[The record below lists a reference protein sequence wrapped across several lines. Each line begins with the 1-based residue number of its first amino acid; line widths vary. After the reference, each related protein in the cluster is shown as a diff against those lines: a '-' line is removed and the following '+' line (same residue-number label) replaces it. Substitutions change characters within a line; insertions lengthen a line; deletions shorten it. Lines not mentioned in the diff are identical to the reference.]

1 MLYNVFYY
9 LLKFASFLY
18 FRKIRLYQTEN
29 IPKENPLIICS
40 NHGNSFL
47 DAILIAVLQKRKLHF
62 LARSDAFNTPF
73 KRWFLAKINMMP
85 IYRIRD
91 GREELKN
98 NNDIFE
104 KCKQILI
111 KGGAIVIFPEG
122 NCVVE
127 KRLRTFKTGFIQLA
141 FDTEIE
147 NLQILPVTVN
157 YSKPLSFY
165 TEVSL
170 DFSKPINV
178 NDFKNQSLNN
188 YTKFSK
194 LLVAETIHRISERM
208 IVIPFFNEDDF
219 YEQILELT
227 RNNIKESFL
236 QDQLNSI
243 KHLNEINQYNLLF
256 YNDLKYKLSL
266 YFNNL
271 KVNKINDEAVSS
283 IDNYNKILIFTA
295 YPFYYL
301 GLVIHFI
308 PVSIIDF
315 VLNKKVKEIQF
326 KGAVRLVFG
335 MFVYLLYIPIVFVL
349 ASNILTFGSIFLTGL
364 LYFHYSNF
372 HQIRLV
378 SQINKIKKL
387 NIDLIKQRSE
397 IIKLLNL

>member
-157 YSKPLSFY
+157 YSKPLCFY

-178 NDFKNQSLNN
+178 DDFKKQSLNN

-194 LLVAETIHRISERM
+194 LLIAETIHRISERM
-208 IVIPFFNEDDF
+208 IVIPFFNEDEF

-283 IDNYNKILIFTA
+283 IDNYNKLLIFAA

-301 GLVIHFI
+301 GLLIHFI
-308 PVSIIDF
+308 PVTIIDF
-315 VLNKKVKEIQF
+315 VVNKKVKEIQF
-326 KGAVRLVFG
+326 
-335 MFVYLLYIPIVFVL
+335 
-349 ASNILTFGSIFLTGL
+349 
-364 LYFHYSNF
+364 
-372 HQIRLV
+372 
-378 SQINKIKKL
+378 
-387 NIDLIKQRSE
+387 
-397 IIKLLNL
+397 